1 MLGPAQQNQSSLMT
15 VETYWV
21 AMCSIPALILKGR
34 PTLRG
39 ERHFLRREFPQPIR
53 FVCFLLA
60 MAETV
65 LALRLIA
72 SLRYLV
78 TLAAASV
85 IFQAR

>member
-1 MLGPAQQNQSSLMT
+1 MSGPARQNQSSLMT
-15 VETYWV
+15 VGTYWV
-21 AMCSIPALILKGR
+21 AMCSIPALTLKGR

-39 ERHFLRREFPQPIR
+39 ERHFHRWGFPQPIR
-53 FVCFLLA
+53 SVCFLLA

-78 TLAAASV
+78 TLAAVSV